1 MEVQMRVSKT
11 QVAGFVT
18 IGAALGAFV
27 ALMFAPKSGVQTR
40 RDIRKFSKKTAK
52 QIDQLQQDVRDQV
65 SGGIDGVKE
74 AVDNV
79 KEHLKDG
86 TNGLQKLIKIAE

>member
-1 MEVQMRVSKT
+1 MRVSKT

-27 ALMFAPKSGVQTR
+27 ALMFAPKSGAQTR
-40 RDIRKFSKKTAK
+40 KDMRRFSKKTAK

-65 SGGIDGVKE
+65 GGGIDGAKE
-74 AVDNV
+74 AVNNM
-79 KEHLKDG
+79 KEYLKDG
-86 TNGLQKLIKIAE
+86 KIGLEKLIKIAE